1 MKIIE
6 TTLLQ
11 GTHKAAIYRL
21 WNNEYPQQLQYG
33 DIAELDSYLD
43 NLADQKHYFVIDING
58 EIVGWAFTFERSS
71 EKWFAIIVDGREQ
84 KKGIGRALL
93 TTLKLK
99 ESRLN
104 GWLTDHDR
112 YIKAD
117 GTPYHSPLGFY
128 LKNEFTVSSNIRLEI
143 EKLSAVKITWQQA

>member
-71 EKWFAIIVDGREQ
+71 DE
-84 KKGIGRALL
+84 
-93 TTLKLK
+93 
-99 ESRLN
+99 
-104 GWLTDHDR
+104 WLVNR
-112 YIKAD
+112 
-117 GTPYHSPLGFY
+117 P
-128 LKNEFTVSSNIRLEI
+128 
-143 EKLSAVKITWQQA
+143 